1 MLQIVKIEENYFLKI
16 DSRCTISTLLERV
29 QSHNGMKKG
38 SFAEK
43 YVVKIITDLL
53 NGAINLGEKYSKYYF
68 EEYDS
73 FEDYLYKKELFEIEM
88 IKEINLRAD
97 ETLWMLRF
105 TTNNYSIKNII
116 GYEDENLQIINQTLE
131 YINHEN

>member
-16 DSRCTISTLLERV
+16 DSRCTISTLLERL
-29 QSHNGMKKG
+29 QSHNVMKKG

>member
-1 MLQIVKIEENYFLKI
+1 MLQIVKIEKNYFLKI
-16 DSRCTISTLLERV
+16 DSELIISTLLEKVRCN
-29 QSHNGMKKG
+29 NGMRKG

-53 NGAINLGEKYSKYYF
+53 TGAINLGEKYSKYYI

-73 FEDYLYKKELFEIEM
+73 FDDYLYKKELFEKET
-88 IKEINLRAD
+88 IKKLNLQSN

-105 TTNNYSIKNII
+105 TTNNYSIKDLI

>member
-1 MLQIVKIEENYFLKI
+1 MLKIVKIKENYFLKT
-16 DSRCTISTLLERV
+16 DSELSISTLLEKV
-29 QSHNGMKKG
+29 QCNSGMDKG

-53 NGAINLGEKYSKYYF
+53 TGAINLGEKYNKYYL
-68 EEYDS
+68 EEYDA
-73 FEDYLYKKELFEIEM
+73 FEDYLFKKELFEKET
-88 IKEINLRAD
+88 IKKLNIQSN
-97 ETLWMLRF
+97 ETLWLLRF
-105 TTNNYSIKNII
+105 TINNYSIKDII

>member
-1 MLQIVKIEENYFLKI
+1 MLQIVKIEENYFLKT
-16 DSRCTISTLLERV
+16 DLKTTISALLEKV
-29 QSHNGMKKG
+29 KCHNGMESE

-43 YVVKIITDLL
+43 YVVKILTDLL
-53 NGAINLGEKYSKYYF
+53 TGAINLGEKYSKYYS

-73 FEDYLYKKELFEIEM
+73 FDAYLYKKELLEMEM
-88 IKEINLRAD
+88 IKKINLQPN

-105 TTNNYSIKNII
+105 TTNNYSIKNLI

>member
-1 MLQIVKIEENYFLKI
+1 MLQIVKIEENYFLKT
-16 DSRCTISTLLERV
+16 DSRLTISTLLEKV
-29 QSHNGMKKG
+29 KCHNGMERG

-43 YVVKIITDLL
+43 YVVKILTDLL
-53 NGAINLGEKYSKYYF
+53 TGAINLGEKYSKYYS
-68 EEYDS
+68 EEYDT
-73 FEDYLYKKELFEIEM
+73 FDTYLYKKELLEMEM
-88 IKEINLRAD
+88 IKKINLQSD

-105 TTNNYSIKNII
+105 TTNNYSIKNLI